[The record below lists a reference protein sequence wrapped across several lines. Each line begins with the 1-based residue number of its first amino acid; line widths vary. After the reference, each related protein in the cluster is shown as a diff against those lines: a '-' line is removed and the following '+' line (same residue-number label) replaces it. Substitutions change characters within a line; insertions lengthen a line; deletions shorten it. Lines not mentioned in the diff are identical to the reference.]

1 MNDEKQNDKRPS
13 PIQVF
18 VSYPWPKEGEGERKG
33 RRDTRWTELRS
44 LLEAVKKEV
53 ETRASRRKPGHRK
66 LDIRINRL
74 RGLHGQN
81 LLSILNERIDRC
93 DVLIADIGNSDC
105 SYFNPN
111 VLLELGMAIGL
122 KKLESRGVYVFK
134 PKNLPSPSD
143 ISGVITTDY
152 TLKAGTL
159 KLEDKRGFTA
169 ALRTRLLE
177 LAEQR
182 GMIEPR

>member
-1 MNDEKQNDKRPS
+1 MNDEKQNDKRS
-13 PIQVF
+13 LPIQIF
-18 VSYPWPKEGEGERKG
+18 VSYPWPKEEDGKSRGRK
-33 RRDTRWTELRS
+33 DNRWNELRS

-53 ETRASRRKPGHRK
+53 EKRAAQRKPGNRK
-66 LDIRINRL
+66 LDIRVNRL
-74 RGLHGQN
+74 RGLHGQI
-81 LLSILNERIDRC
+81 LLTMLNERIDRC
-93 DVLIADIGNSDC
+93 DILIADIGNLGC
-105 SYFNPN
+105 SFFNSN

-122 KKLESRGVYVFK
+122 GKLESRGVYVFK

-152 TLKAGTL
+152 TLKSETL